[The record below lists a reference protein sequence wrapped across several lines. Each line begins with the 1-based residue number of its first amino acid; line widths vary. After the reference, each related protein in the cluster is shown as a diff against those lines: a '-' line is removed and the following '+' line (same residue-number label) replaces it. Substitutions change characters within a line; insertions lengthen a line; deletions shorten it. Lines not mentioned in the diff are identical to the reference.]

1 MAYITG
7 EDRNQIILFP
17 EANELDSNDQ
27 EEAEMI
33 VEHPFGT
40 VKRIWGYNHFLTRGL
55 VSVNTENKLH
65 LLAYNLRRVI
75 SIMGVEE
82 MVRRLTLA

>member
-1 MAYITG
+1 
-7 EDRNQIILFP
+7 
-17 EANELDSNDQ
+17 
-27 EEAEMI
+27 MI

-40 VKRIWGYNHFLTRGL
+40 VKRIWGYSYFLTRGL

-75 SIMGVEE
+75 SILGVEE
-82 MVRRLTLA
+82 IVRKLAPA

>member
-1 MAYITG
+1 
-7 EDRNQIILFP
+7 
-17 EANELDSNDQ
+17 
-27 EEAEMI
+27 MI

-55 VSVNTENKLH
+55 VSVNVENKLH

-75 SIMGVEE
+75 NILGIEE
-82 MVRRLTLA
+82 IVRRLAPA